1 MRTLLFLD
9 IDGVLNTFDYIKSG
23 KGYIDPSKISLL
35 NTLSGKGI
43 EIVICS
49 SWGYTQDT
57 LSALHNLK
65 LPIIGGIED
74 EAMYGDWVCRGN
86 LVEKWLI
93 ENIHEPYEYYIL
105 DDSPDYLF
113 RQEDNLIHVNEN
125 IGLTQEDIN
134 KIRWK

>member
-1 MRTLLFLD
+1 
-9 IDGVLNTFDYIKSG
+9 
-23 KGYIDPSKISLL
+23 
-35 NTLSGKGI
+35 
-43 EIVICS
+43 
-49 SWGYTQDT
+49 
-57 LSALHNLK
+57 
-65 LPIIGGIED
+65 
-74 EAMYGDWVCRGN
+74 MYGDWVCRGN

-93 ENIHEPYEYYIL
+93 ENIHESYEYYIL